1 MERTV
6 TFLLVTNLSHTLSI
20 LKWGSV
26 KACFF
31 REHGGLWL
39 NWWRHRGRMGRH
51 GFQTQRPRDRKCW
64 WVRPPPPS
72 VLNYPI
78 LEGKV
83 HVLQTSGLLV
93 PHVCLAENSVN
104 EPWVGRLRGMTWGGC
119 GVHRGTGQNQ
129 AAVYKS
135 WLLRQGEA
143 QQSICWVREALK
155 SQAEPSKSILVAP
168 DLSASQPLSTVQGSM
183 VSLGKWK

>member
-1 MERTV
+1 
-6 TFLLVTNLSHTLSI
+6 
-20 LKWGSV
+20 
-26 KACFF
+26 
-31 REHGGLWL
+31 
-39 NWWRHRGRMGRH
+39 MGRH

-104 EPWVGRLRGMTWGGC
+104 EP
-119 GVHRGTGQNQ
+119 
-129 AAVYKS
+129 
-135 WLLRQGEA
+135 
-143 QQSICWVREALK
+143 
-155 SQAEPSKSILVAP
+155 
-168 DLSASQPLSTVQGSM
+168 
-183 VSLGKWK
+183 